1 MNTRSEGEEM
11 PYLKSNWSSMPPL
24 EEFGRF
30 AFGEIFTIPEMTL
43 TQEDPTARACYLYVA
58 LEHQAR
64 VQELDLICAA
74 PTIVVN
80 LMRGKSST
88 AMSYTYLTTLK
99 GQSSE
104 EYPGLFVFRI
114 DASLLSHVE
123 VWQLQI
129 KFLFPRVGEN
139 SLLVK
144 KISVIVEDQAKRRGE
159 LNMKA
164 EAGAGRRGVLD
175 RSNSTAIQTFVPPP
189 QQQRQQGY
197 GPPPPPQ
204 PFNAES
210 AVMVGL
216 VVVDQVLGV
225 MTKEIQENLQS
236 TCRGVEERLLADLSR
251 LEEKMGRIEEVYDD
265 IAADIRLTSLLSALE
280 GAKIARGMA
289 NAEKEERGVEGA
301 AQEGL
306 SEEKGEDVESPTGA
320 WGTPGGL
327 TPDMY
332 YGVGV
337 GV

>member
-1 MNTRSEGEEM
+1 VRVRKM

-129 KFLFPRVGEN
+129 KFLFPRVGEK

-164 EAGAGRRGVLD
+164 ETGAGRRGVLD
-175 RSNSTAIQTFVPPP
+175 RSNSTAIQTFIPSS

-197 GPPPPPQ
+197 APPQPPQ

-236 TCRGVEERLLADLSR
+236 TCRGMEERLLADLSR

-289 NAEKEERGVEGA
+289 MAKEEEQRVEGG
-301 AQEGL
+301 AQEGV
-306 SEEKGEDVESPTGA
+306 SEEKGEGVESPTGA

>member
-1 MNTRSEGEEM
+1 M

-43 TQEDPTARACYLYVA
+43 TQADPTARACYLHVA

-64 VQELDLICAA
+64 VQELDLVCSA

-80 LMRGKSST
+80 LMRGKSTT

-104 EYPGLFVFRI
+104 EYPGLFAFRI
-114 DASLLSHVE
+114 DASLMSHVE

-129 KFLFPRVGEN
+129 KFLFPRVGEK

-144 KISVIVEDQAKRRGE
+144 KISVIVEDQAKKRGE

-164 EAGAGRRGVLD
+164 ETGAGRRGVLD
-175 RSNSTAIQTFVPPP
+175 RANSMAIQTFVPPP
-189 QQQRQQGY
+189 QQQRQQHY
-197 GPPPPPQ
+197 APPPPQ

-225 MTKEIQENLQS
+225 MTKEIQENLES

-251 LEEKMGRIEEVYDD
+251 LEEKMRRIEEVYDD
-265 IAADIRLTSLLSALE
+265 IAADIRLTSLQSALE
-280 GAKIARGMA
+280 EARIARGMA
-289 NAEKEERGVEGA
+289 AAEGGEGGA
-301 AQEGL
+301 EQAVQEGVG
-306 SEEKGEDVESPTGA
+306 EEKGEGGGSPTGA

-327 TPDMY
+327 TPNMY
-332 YGVGV
+332 CGVGV